1 MSVRAQTERGRI
13 DHVQAYTAGLSA
25 AELAPRSKAAR
36 KLEAAGMDRT
46 QAEAAGMDR
55 TQAEAVAQTMRDA
68 AGADLDRVVTKADL
82 YQVAL
87 AIVIANAA
95 KGVLPG
101 APRPR
106 LPALRSPPR

>member
-1 MSVRAQTERGRI
+1 MWSLSGSMSVRAQTERGRI

-36 KLEAAGMDRT
+36 KL
-46 QAEAAGMDR
+46 EAAGMDR

-106 LPALRSPPR
+106 LPPLRSPPR

>member
-1 MSVRAQTERGRI
+1 MWSLSGSMSVRAQTERGRI

-36 KLEAAGMDRT
+36 KL
-46 QAEAAGMDR
+46 EAAGMDR

-95 KGVLPG
+95 KGVFPG

-106 LPALRSPPR
+106 LPPLRSPPR

>member
-1 MSVRAQTERGRI
+1 MWSLSGSMSVRAQTERGRI
-13 DHVQAYTAGLSA
+13 DHVHAYTAGLSA

-36 KLEAAGMDRT
+36 KLEAS
-46 QAEAAGMDR
+46 GMDR

-68 AGADLDRVVTKADL
+68 AGADLDRVVTKAAL

-106 LPALRSPPR
+106 LPPLRSPPR

>member
-1 MSVRAQTERGRI
+1 MRAQTERGRI

-46 QAEAAGMDR
+46 QAEA
-55 TQAEAVAQTMRDA
+55 VAQTMHDA
-68 AGADLDRVVTKADL
+68 AGADLDRVATKADL

-95 KGVLPG
+95 ITFSLLKL
-101 APRPR
+101 
-106 LPALRSPPR
+106 L